1 MIHYRP
7 FRNTDLPAL
16 ADIWRSRSLERGL
29 AQPMS
34 AALFEQLVLSKP
46 YFDRH
51 GLIVAVDG
59 ERPIGFVHGAFG
71 PSEDERTVSHE
82 FGVIC
87 MLLVHPDYRKL
98 GIGSALLLQSEEYLR
113 ERGAKVLYAGGIRPL
128 NPFYL
133 GLYGGSELPGVLD
146 SDADAQRRYESAGYQ
161 AIDRVVIMH
170 RDLSNFR
177 PIVDRQQ
184 MQLRRT
190 TRVEIAADP
199 CSRTWWE
206 ACTIGCFDRTSFEL
220 FPRDANERLATV
232 TFWNMEARS
241 ISWGVYTV
249 GLVDLEVAESHR
261 RQGLAT
267 FLLGEAFRQLAAHQ
281 VSLVEVQTME
291 RNKPAIALYE
301 RLGFNIVDRGSV
313 YRKNT

>member
-1 MIHYRP
+1 
-7 FRNTDLPAL
+7 
-16 ADIWRSRSLERGL
+16 
-29 AQPMS
+29 MS

-51 GLIVAVDG
+51 GLIVAVDDK
-59 ERPIGFVHGAFG
+59 RPIGFVHGAFG

-82 FGVIC
+82 FGIIC

-98 GIGSALLLQSEEYLR
+98 GIGSALLERSEKYLS

-146 SDADAQRRYESAGYQ
+146 SDADAQRRYESSGYQ
-161 AIDRVVIMH
+161 AIDRCVIMH

-177 PIVDRQQ
+177 PTVDRK
-184 MQLRRT
+184 QLQVRRT
-190 TRVEIAADP
+190 TRVEIATDP
-199 CSRTWWE
+199 SSRSWWE
-206 ACTIGCFDRTSFEL
+206 ACTTGCFDRTSFEL
-220 FPRDANERLATV
+220 FTRDGSERLATV

-261 RQGLAT
+261 RQGMAT
-267 FLLGEAFRQLAAHQ
+267 FLLGESFRQLREHQ

-291 RNKPAIALYE
+291 RNKPALELYNA
-301 RLGFNIVDRGSV
+301 LGFKVVDRGSV
-313 YRKNT
+313 YRKST